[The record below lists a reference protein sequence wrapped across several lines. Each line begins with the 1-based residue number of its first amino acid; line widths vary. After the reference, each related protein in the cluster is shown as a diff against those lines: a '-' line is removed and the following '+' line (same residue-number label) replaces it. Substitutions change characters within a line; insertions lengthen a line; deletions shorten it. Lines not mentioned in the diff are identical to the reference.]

1 MASYPSLWVFCA
13 ATVAAS
19 LLAGPTR
26 AQETRLEIATAPEP
40 LVIRRIISLEE
51 SAITVRTADQDRTI
65 PRDELIELSL
75 PTPPAREL
83 KGNDVLVLTSGD
95 RLQVANV
102 TSAEDAVTATLRAAP
117 AVRLSIP
124 LEYTRGLIRL
134 AKGVPGWRER
144 LPVADDSAVDLVLLR
159 NSDRIRGEFTGLT
172 DDALAIKTASGA
184 STIDPEDLRAIA
196 FSPDLLAKRHTEKRH
211 VVVQFRDGSFWTAD
225 SVTRPAG
232 EPAWFVTVGSDRW
245 TIPGEGI
252 VRVAFYSDSATSL
265 ATLPPRSRKRTPFL
279 PDAAPSGQEAP
290 PPAPGEEEPV
300 TTIGGA
306 PVPRGLEGPGRT
318 EWTFSLDGTWSEFR
332 GTLEIPDSAGDGG
345 TATFRVAV
353 DGKLVLESGLVS
365 AAAGPRRIAPV
376 AIQGAKTLTL
386 TIDYGEFWDVRNR
399 GVWIDPRLV
408 RRPQPPAKR

>member
-1 MASYPSLWVFCA
+1 MASFARPWILCAVAVAVSLFA
-13 ATVAAS
+13 RRTV
-19 LLAGPTR
+19 
-26 AQETRLEIATAPEP
+26 AQETRLEIVTAPEP
-40 LVIRRIISLEE
+40 LVVRRIISLEE
-51 SAITVRTADQDRTI
+51 SGITVRTADQDRTI

-75 PTPPAREL
+75 PAPPPREL
-83 KGNDVLVLTSGD
+83 KGNDLLVLTSGD
-95 RLQVANV
+95 RLQVASI

-144 LPVADDSAVDLVLLR
+144 LPIVDAPAVDLVLLR

-172 DDALAIKTASGA
+172 DEALTIKTASGA
-184 STIDPEDLRAIA
+184 TTIDPEDLRAIA
-196 FSPDLLAKRHTEKRH
+196 FSPDLLAKRHTEQRH

-232 EPAWFVTVGSDRW
+232 EPAWFVTVGTDRW
-245 TIPGEGI
+245 TIPEEGI

-279 PDAAPSGQEAP
+279 PDAAPSGKEAP
-290 PPAPGEEEPV
+290 PPVPAEEDPL

-318 EWTFSLDGTWSEFR
+318 EWTFSLDGAWSEFR
-332 GTLEIPDSAGDGG
+332 GTFEIPDSAGEGG

-353 DGKLVLESGLVS
+353 DGRPVLESGLVP
-365 AAAGPRRIAPV
+365 AASGPRRIAPV

-408 RRPQPPAKR
+408 RPPQPPVKK